1 MCDSSSASASPASS
15 ASSSSRGKGLRLP
28 QTFLDIAGKFSVAA
42 TGEPVDENKP
52 RGGEEP
58 HVTCILMLLAC
69 QYEESDILTV
79 LSMALAN
86 IHRQADEFAQM
97 GEREKAFVA
106 AIHIYLAHIFI
117 FDECVPLRYWHDWAF
132 SGYCSFGCLN
142 RALGKL
148 LKLMRY
154 RITVTPEIVEH
165 NKAFLRGGE
174 GAPTTA
180 RASPLTGKW

>member
-1 MCDSSSASASPASS
+1 M
-15 ASSSSRGKGLRLP
+15 RLP
-28 QTFLDIAGKFSVAA
+28 QTFLEIAGRFSMNA
-42 TGEPVDENKP
+42 TGEPIDEDKP

-69 QYEESDILTV
+69 QYEESDILNV
-79 LSMALAN
+79 LAMAMAN
-86 IHRQADEFAQM
+86 IKRQSDEFAQM

-106 AIHIYLAHIFI
+106 AIHIYLAHIFV

-132 SGYCSFGCLN
+132 SAYCSFGCLN

-154 RITVTPEIVEH
+154 RTIVAADIMEH
-165 NKAFLRGGE
+165 NSAYLCGGD
-174 GAPTTA
+174 GAPSA
-180 RASPLTGKW
+180 PMAAPLSGKW